1 MKVKEV
7 YKHFIKIEYN
17 DGVQDI
23 QNGFTYYSTEFMN
36 NDEFKECLKEIEE
49 KIDCPKYRVIKF
61 LAERV
66 KL

>member
-7 YKHFIKIEYN
+7 YRHFISVEYN
-17 DGVQDI
+17 DGVSLQQDC
-23 QNGFTYYSTEFMN
+23 FEYYSTEFMN

-49 KIDCPKYRVIKF
+49 KIDCPKYRVTKF